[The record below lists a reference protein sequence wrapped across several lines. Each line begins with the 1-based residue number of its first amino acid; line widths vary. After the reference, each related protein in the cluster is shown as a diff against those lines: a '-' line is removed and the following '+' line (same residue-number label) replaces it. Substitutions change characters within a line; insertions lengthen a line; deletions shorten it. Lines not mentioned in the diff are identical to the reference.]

1 MTKKHLIFL
10 ALVSCFSIKSIS
22 GTAQIIT
29 PIGGNGIRGYSGDG
43 GSATSA
49 SLNLPSDVAIDA
61 SMNIYIADRDNHRI
75 RKIDATGKMSTYAG
89 NGTAGYSGDG
99 GTATSAKLN
108 IPTGIGLDAAGNL
121 YIADSYNNAV
131 RKVSKSGIIT
141 TIAGNGTAGFSGDGA
156 MATAAQLNAPQDV
169 AVDASGNIYITDW
182 FNRRIRKVNSSG
194 IITTILGDGSY
205 SITGDGG
212 PATSATSEG
221 PGSIC
226 IDKLG
231 NIYFNEFS
239 PSSVI
244 RKISSTGIVNM
255 FAGGGTG
262 PDGGAAIGANIIQP
276 RGVAVDNSLNV
287 YISEETNDKIRKV
300 NSIGTIS
307 TVCGTISGSG
317 GDGGLAIYAA
327 INDPMGMAID
337 KDGNLLFADQSN
349 QRIRRIGFNT
359 SSIIDKAQEK
369 DNSLTFYP
377 SPCKEKLTLK
387 LSNNKLSNNPY
398 IIFDIKGSIVFK
410 GTINSDV
417 ELIDV
422 TSLANGS
429 YFIKLSQ
436 DNKAY
441 MFVKE

>member
-1 MTKKHLIFL
+1 M
-10 ALVSCFSIKSIS
+10 
-22 GTAQIIT
+22 
-29 PIGGNGIRGYSGDG
+29 
-43 GSATSA
+43 
-49 SLNLPSDVAIDA
+49 
-61 SMNIYIADRDNHRI
+61 
-75 RKIDATGKMSTYAG
+75 
-89 NGTAGYSGDG
+89 
-99 GTATSAKLN
+99 
-108 IPTGIGLDAAGNL
+108 
-121 YIADSYNNAV
+121 
-131 RKVSKSGIIT
+131 
-141 TIAGNGTAGFSGDGA
+141 
-156 MATAAQLNAPQDV
+156 
-169 AVDASGNIYITDW
+169 
-182 FNRRIRKVNSSG
+182 
-194 IITTILGDGSY
+194 
-205 SITGDGG
+205 
-212 PATSATSEG
+212 
-221 PGSIC
+221 
-226 IDKLG
+226 
-231 NIYFNEFS
+231 
-239 PSSVI
+239 
-244 RKISSTGIVNM
+244 
-255 FAGGGTG
+255 
-262 PDGGAAIGANIIQP
+262 
-276 RGVAVDNSLNV
+276 
-287 YISEETNDKIRKV
+287 
-300 NSIGTIS
+300 
-307 TVCGTISGSG
+307 
-317 GDGGLAIYAA
+317 AIYAA